1 MFKIKSII
9 SDILKKKAGVPEI
22 NLNNN
27 PITGKIVA
35 NMQEGPIRD
44 ICKQLPKETL
54 SLFIKVATE
63 ELKKK

>member
-1 MFKIKSII
+1 MFKIQSII
-9 SDILKKKAGVPEI
+9 SNILKKKAGVPEI

-44 ICKQLPKETL
+44 ICQQLPKETL